1 MAPLTVQGSV
11 DACSR
16 NDTLSIVG
24 FVRSRSIISALVT
37 VTALAAPLVAADAE
51 AYVPLFV
58 IERSVNKNVVHYDA
72 KLRNGKLDPEQPVVA
87 YWIMG
92 EDGRRQ
98 ELNLLERLR
107 AYGFTVRPDK
117 DPESFRLTIV
127 SNKKLGIRVFRRGSA
142 VRAEA
147 MIGNC
152 EAYLQ
157 KIFVA
162 VKKSLLVGLPDYAE
176 MIGTDVST
184 GSECHG
190 RVTPA
195 DR

>member
-1 MAPLTVQGSV
+1 MRFKGSFRL
-11 DACSR
+11 AW
-16 NDTLSIVG
+16 LLPGAIFLG
-24 FVRSRSIISALVT
+24 SA
-37 VTALAAPLVAADAE
+37 AIAAEGD

-72 KLRNGKLDPEQPVVA
+72 KLRNGKLDSEQPVVA

-92 EDGRRQ
+92 ENNGRRQ

-107 AYGFTVRPDK
+107 AYGFSVKPDK
-117 DPESFRLTIV
+117 DPDTFRLTIV
-127 SNKKLGIRVFRRGSA
+127 SDKKIEIRIVGKGQD

-147 MIGNC
+147 KIGNC
-152 EAYLQ
+152 EAHLR
-157 KIFVA
+157 KIFIA
-162 VKKSLLVGLPDYAE
+162 SKKSLIISLPEYAE
-176 MIGTDVST
+176 MIGTDLAT
-184 GSECHG
+184 GSECHE